1 MTITDEELMK
11 MNIDE
16 LKDNLKNSVNA
27 YNESYANLKKH
38 ITDVLEHYIM
48 ELGMKDYAFV
58 RSVTD
63 NNAEIVV
70 GKENNRDGYSIDLT
84 YYYRYQNRLP
94 HVRMNYWS
102 FGSFDFTEKDKIDY
116 MIALGKVAEN
126 LKNIEKDI
134 SDYDWKSYC
143 SLLDKKESD
152 DSLVARYKNII
163 LRNERK
169 EKEANILSKMKEGS
183 KIIVDVR
190 NRYEGEKI
198 VRYDVIKTI
207 GRITAKNIM
216 FEEDYGSRTKKDYA
230 LGQLILGNW
239 KLKEKESDT
248 LVDKQD

>member
-1 MTITDEELMK
+1 MVITDEELMK
-11 MNIDE
+11 KNIDE
-16 LKDNLKNSVNA
+16 LNDNFKNSVNA
-27 YNESYANLKKH
+27 YKESYTNLKKH

-58 RSVTD
+58 HSVTD

-84 YYYRYQNRLP
+84 YYYRYHDKNP

-102 FGSFDFTEKDKIDY
+102 FGSFDFTEKEKIDY

-143 SLLDKKESD
+143 SLLDKKEAD
-152 DSLVARYKNII
+152 DSLVARYKVIT

-169 EKEANILSKMKEGS
+169 EKEAKLLSKMKEGS

-198 VRYDVIKTI
+198 VKYDVIKTI
-207 GRITAKNIM
+207 KSITTKNIM